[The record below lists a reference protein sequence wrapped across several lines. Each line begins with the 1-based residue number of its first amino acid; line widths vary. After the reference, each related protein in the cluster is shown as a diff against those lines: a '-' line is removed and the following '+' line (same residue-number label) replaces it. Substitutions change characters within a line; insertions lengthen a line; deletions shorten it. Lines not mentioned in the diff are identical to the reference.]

1 MKKQFKICLTAVM
14 AIFMLWGCDKG
25 ETATDPLASVPADA
39 VAVAR
44 ADFRKLITE
53 AGCVP
58 VDGRYEITPVIQ
70 GLLASS
76 DTSTLTLV
84 SLLAD
89 IAPETDL
96 SSVYWYIPSSG
107 AKPVVTLQILDADAL
122 MKRLSATAVASVK
135 IADYNVYTFSGASAV
150 VRDSQLWIARSAD
163 MAMEAN
169 DIAASAPFSADKVK
183 SEALKA
189 EADIVAVLQAG
200 QLDIPG
206 ADLPSGA
213 FVTAS
218 ARCLRSGFYL
228 NAYVS
233 APDGTPVYIG
243 ADMKPVDTSFASL
256 MPRQTAACLALGSL
270 DWRVVYPA
278 ALAALGDKL
287 GDNGRMV
294 LSMLRPYIES
304 IDGTVA
310 VAVAPAAGTQSLG
323 ELSLSSWEVFL
334 SASMPQE
341 KLDQL
346 TTLISAMASMS
357 DFPCR
362 SNGDGTYA
370 LVLEDCLTLTVGS
383 IDGKFV
389 IANYDLSVAGVQR
402 LVPHLDNR
410 VALLDVDIPY
420 DGDLARV
427 LHMPWGVSVDAGI
440 ASGVMDA
447 TIKLNGIK
455 MPPLK
460 ALLEGRAK

>member
-76 DTSTLTLV
+76 DTSTQTLV

-89 IAPETDL
+89 IAPEIDL

-163 MAMEAN
+163 MVMEAN

-200 QLDIPG
+200 QLDIPS

-228 NAYVS
+228 NASVS
-233 APDGTPVYIG
+233 APDG
-243 ADMKPVDTSFASL
+243 
-256 MPRQTAACLALGSL
+256 
-270 DWRVVYPA
+270 
-278 ALAALGDKL
+278 
-287 GDNGRMV
+287 
-294 LSMLRPYIES
+294 
-304 IDGTVA
+304 
-310 VAVAPAAGTQSLG
+310 
-323 ELSLSSWEVFL
+323 
-334 SASMPQE
+334 
-341 KLDQL
+341 
-346 TTLISAMASMS
+346 
-357 DFPCR
+357 
-362 SNGDGTYA
+362 
-370 LVLEDCLTLTVGS
+370 
-383 IDGKFV
+383 
-389 IANYDLSVAGVQR
+389 
-402 LVPHLDNR
+402 
-410 VALLDVDIPY
+410 
-420 DGDLARV
+420 
-427 LHMPWGVSVDAGI
+427 
-440 ASGVMDA
+440 
-447 TIKLNGIK
+447 
-455 MPPLK
+455 
-460 ALLEGRAK
+460 